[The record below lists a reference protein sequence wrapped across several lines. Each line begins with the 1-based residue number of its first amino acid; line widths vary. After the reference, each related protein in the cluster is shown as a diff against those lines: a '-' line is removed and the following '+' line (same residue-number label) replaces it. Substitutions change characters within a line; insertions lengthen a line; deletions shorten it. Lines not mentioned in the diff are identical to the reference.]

1 MSSQAPVFTPV
12 IASGIRPPEEP
23 VVAAAG
29 LVLGPWVIRR
39 AGASG
44 PGGALISR
52 RENFIE
58 PTLILARR
66 RRTP

>member
-1 MSSQAPVFTPV
+1 MSSQAPVFSPV

-23 VVAAAG
+23 IVGSEA

-39 AGASG
+39 AGAAG

-52 RENFIE
+52 RENFVE